1 MTSDAVVRELRRTSR
16 KLVRE
21 LGVVGGRHP
30 AVGCTLTEGHV
41 LLELDDAGSLT
52 VGELAERLALDKST
66 TSRAVAALARRRL
79 VTHRAN
85 RSDRRRK
92 QCVLTANGRK
102 QVTRIHEEADQRVHD
117 ALELLGDDEPE
128 RILTASLRYA
138 RALSNARRARGYRL
152 RAIARSD
159 NAELLT
165 LIREVRDEHRHIV
178 GADAPLDEPD
188 EHDLARLYSRPR
200 SHFVVIESANGLVG
214 GGGFSP
220 LAGGHGDTCELQRM
234 YFRPEIR
241 GLGLGFRLLRRCLDK
256 ASDFGFEQ
264 CYAETMA
271 GMDRANAL
279 YSKAGFEPLDK
290 PLGATGHTF
299 TDAWLVK
306 RLRPA

>member
-1 MTSDAVVRELRRTSR
+1 MDTDTVVRELRRTSR
-16 KLVRE
+16 ALVRE

-30 AVGCTLTEGHV
+30 AVGCTVTEGHV

-92 QCVLTANGRK
+92 QCVLTAGGRR
-102 QVTRIHEEADQRVHD
+102 QVARIHEEADRRVHA

-128 RILTASLRYA
+128 RILAASLRYA
-138 RALSNARRARGYRL
+138 RALSKARRAGGYRL
-152 RAIARSD
+152 RPITRND
-159 NAELLT
+159 NTELLA
-165 LIREVRDEHRHIV
+165 LIREVRNEHRHIV
-178 GADAPLDEPD
+178 GADAPLAEPD

-200 SHFVVIESANGLVG
+200 SHFVVIEGANGLVG
-214 GGGFSP
+214 GGGIAP
-220 LAGGHGDTCELQRM
+220 LAGGNGATCELQRM

-241 GLGLGFRLLRRCLDK
+241 GLGLGYRLLRRCLDK
-256 ASDFGFEQ
+256 ARGLGFEQ

-279 YSKAGFEPLDK
+279 YGKAGFEPLDA

-306 RLRPA
+306 RLGPV